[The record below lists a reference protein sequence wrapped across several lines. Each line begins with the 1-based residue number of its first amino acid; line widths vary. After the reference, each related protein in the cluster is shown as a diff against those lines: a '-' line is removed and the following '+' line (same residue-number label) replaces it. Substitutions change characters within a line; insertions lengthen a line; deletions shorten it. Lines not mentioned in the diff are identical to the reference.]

1 MDKFPKIS
9 KHKINSIKSKVQ
21 DEFYYHADRAS
32 DDKKDVLLDID
43 PSLVLN
49 KIENIFQRPDYV
61 YQADVNI
68 MYKNGENK
76 QKKVVGFKKNYLM
89 TLEGEKIYI
98 DDIKDIK

>member
-1 MDKFPKIS
+1 
-9 KHKINSIKSKVQ
+9 
-21 DEFYYHADRAS
+21 
-32 DDKKDVLLDID
+32 
-43 PSLVLN
+43 
-49 KIENIFQRPDYV
+49 
-61 YQADVNI
+61 